1 MRERER
7 EKGDAKVG
15 GQVIEPFEFIIVS
28 TKKGPFSN
36 ISIHDL
42 MDIKWFCAK
51 CTQCLTESI
60 NEMLVN

>member
-42 MDIKWFCAK
+42 MDILKASVPNVRNALQNQLMK
-51 CTQCLTESI
+51 CW
-60 NEMLVN
+60 